1 MLRYRTFRN
10 DDPPFL
16 ATIWNES
23 AMGRG
28 AYPLPNVGLLEHTLF
43 CKPYFDPQGLI
54 LAEFDG
60 TPIGFVHAA
69 FGANDDETAID
80 RSRGVICVVMVRPAF
95 RRQGIGSELLRRAE
109 SYLVE
114 RGTRSVQAGC

>member
-54 LAEFDG
+54 LAELDG
-60 TPIGFVHAA
+60 TPIEFVHAA

-80 RSRGVICVVMVRPAF
+80 RTRGVVGVVLERPAF
-95 RRQGIGSELLRRAE
+95 RRQGICDVRVRADELSHVDTGAAP
-109 SYLVE
+109 
-114 RGTRSVQAGC
+114 VQAG